1 MENPSEDLNQDYNIM
16 NSDLRGTCNDL
27 LENY

>member
-1 MENPSEDLNQDYNIM
+1 MENPSEDLNQDFNIM
-16 NSDLRGTCNDL
+16 NSDLGGNCNDL